1 MGILDRVST
10 LVRANINDLIDRAE
24 DPEKIVNQ
32 LLVDM
37 NNQLLQVKTQVAASI
52 ADEKQL
58 QQRWQE
64 NQQRA
69 DDWHGK
75 AELAV
80 SKGQDDLAREAL
92 SRYNSYQQTA
102 NGFKEQYQQQ
112 AQQVETL
119 KDALHQLDAKIQEA
133 QTKKDLLIARS
144 RRAKAE
150 TTIRTTLSGMDTSNA
165 LGSFQRM
172 EDKVNQQEARASAL
186 GELDTDTTE
195 QRFALLEQQNQVD
208 EQLAALKA
216 KQGLAAPAEAP
227 ALGSGSSAN
236 EGGAPSQP

>member
-1 MGILDRVST
+1 MPGILDRVST
-10 LVRANINDLIDRAE
+10 LIRANINDLIDRAE

-64 NQQRA
+64 NQQKA
-69 DDWHGK
+69 DDWHRK

-92 SRYNSYQQTA
+92 ARYNSYQQTA
-102 NGFKEQYQQQ
+102 DGFKEQYEHQ
-112 AQQVETL
+112 AQQVQVL
-119 KDALHQLDAKIQEA
+119 KDALGQLDAKIQEA

-150 TTIRTTLSGMDTSNA
+150 TTIRSTLAGVDSSGA
-165 LGSFQRM
+165 LSSFERM
-172 EDKVNQQEARASAL
+172 ESKVSQQEARAAAL

-195 QRFALLEQQNQVD
+195 QRFALLEKENTVEQ
-208 EQLAALKA
+208 QLAALKA
-216 KQGLAAPAEAP
+216 KQGLAPPPDAP
-227 ALGSGSSAN
+227 ALGSGES
-236 EGGAPSQP
+236 GASEKTS